1 MRVRAK
7 HWLNFNGT
15 WHRCGEVFDLPAAE
29 AERLRGSVEWIDI
42 PVGNS
47 GQIVD
52 AIRQGV
58 QEAVNTLFDAA
69 ETAVSE
75 AAPEEAETVQEE
87 PKKRRRTSKKTA
99 E

>member
-29 AERLRGSVEWIDI
+29 AEKLRGSVDWLET

-47 GQIVD
+47 EQIVEG
-52 AIRQGV
+52 IRQGV
-58 QEAVNTLFDAA
+58 QEAFKTLFDGA
-69 ETAVSE
+69 ETADNLSAV
-75 AAPEEAETVQEE
+75 EAEPVKEE
-87 PKKRRRTSKKTA
+87 PKKRRRTTKKAA